1 MEKTEKISKQSLME
15 IPDMLLEEPYIFWI
29 ENEKGQKKEFRLK
42 PPSLAKMMKISKLLL
57 TIDIDE
63 ILNTKTSVFEIYNKY
78 GKVMLE
84 VLYNLLQGKDEFNEE
99 TKKFI
104 SDNLTAPELYELILQ
119 GVSSMGIGHFRK
131 SIIAVQAMSLLNN
144 REMIA
149 RLSTLTN

>member
-1 MEKTEKISKQSLME
+1 ME

-29 ENEKGQKKEFRLK
+29 ENAIGEKKEFCLK
-42 PPSLAKMMKISKLLL
+42 PPSLAKLMRISKILL
-57 TIDIDE
+57 TVEIED
-63 ILNTKTSVFEIYNKY
+63 ILNPESNVFEIYSKY
-78 GKVMLE
+78 GDVMLE
-84 VLYNLLQGKDEFNEE
+84 VLYILIETDKRFDDEMKN
-99 TKKFI
+99 FI
-104 SDNLTAPELYELILQ
+104 SANLTAPELYELVLQ